1 MVGRD
6 AARATPVGGPRPH
19 AGLERTPTVEPV
31 VIGASRPCAALAFA
45 GALTLG
51 TTPTPAAVVGE
62 ELVGPAYGPPADAT
76 LEATVGILG
85 GLAPDYPGSDDYR
98 LIPAPYV
105 HGSYREIVFVRG
117 SQLGLNALR
126 LGSRREGFGF
136 RAGAIAALDPGR
148 DTDANDAVDSLDDVD
163 FGVEVG
169 GFAELAYLFAAL
181 RLEARREV
189 AGGHGGVVV
198 DLVSEF
204 SLPLTSW
211 LRVDLEVGTRWADAD
226 YMAAYFGV
234 TPGQAAIT
242 GLAAHDPGA
251 GVTSVDVLLGATYF
265 LTESWL
271 LRVQG
276 AYGRLLGDAADSPI
290 VDDKGSPNQFF
301 IGLGGAY
308 RFAF

>member
-6 AARATPVGGPRPH
+6 VARANPVGGSRPH
-19 AGLERTPTVEPV
+19 ADLKRTPIVEPV
-31 VIGASRPCAALAFA
+31 VIGASRCCAALALA

-51 TTPTPAAVVGE
+51 ITPTAARE
-62 ELVGPAYGPPADAT
+62 ELVGPAYGPPEDAA

-85 GLAPDYPGSDDYR
+85 GLAPDYPGSDGYR

-117 SQLGLNALR
+117 PQLGVNALR

-136 RAGAIAALDPGR
+136 QLGPIAALDPGR
-148 DTDANDAVDSLDDVD
+148 DTGANDAIDRLDDVGL
-163 FGVEVG
+163 GVEVG

-189 AGGHGGVVV
+189 AGGHGGFVV
-198 DLVSEF
+198 DLLGEF
-204 SLPLTSW
+204 ALPVTGW
-211 LRVDLEVGTRWADAD
+211 LRVDLEVGARWANAE
-226 YMAAYFGV
+226 YTAAYFGV
-234 TPGQAAIT
+234 TPAQAAFT

-251 GVTSVDVLLGATYF
+251 GVTSVNVMLGASYF
-265 LTESWL
+265 LTESWV
-271 LRVQG
+271 LRFQS
-276 AYGRLLGDAADSPI
+276 AYGRLLGDAADSSI
-290 VDDKGSPNQFF
+290 VDDEGSPNQFF
-301 IGLGGAY
+301 VGLGGAY